1 MRSAPRKK
9 QLWLGN
15 FNYPSVQDCFKSK
28 VWLNYGMG
36 HTGFPTPFSKTSV
49 CYWVTEIWRERV
61 RREDKYFKVKIII
74 TMYLLRTYYIQGSVL
89 CLLSYF
95 TCGMGFTY
103 WIVQAKKVRLIRLRS
118 FLSSISFYLLNQ
130 DFDQSREDIK
140 GLDWKRDREERCQR
154 STPCPRPRSEVA
166 VSLTAD
172 KQLYT
177 VLLLHSTL
185 FITFCFSLFF
195 FFLFILSLMI
205 LISKI
210 IVKHSSQ
217 L

>member
-9 QLWLGN
+9 QLWLGKC
-15 FNYPSVQDCFKSK
+15 NYPSVPDCFKSK

-89 CLLSYF
+89 CLFYF

-103 WIVQAKKVRLIRLRS
+103 WIIQAKKVRLIRLKS

-130 DFDQSREDIK
+130 DLDQSREDTK

-154 STPCPRPRSEVA
+154 SFFSRSEVA
-166 VSLTAD
+166 VSLTVD

-177 VLLLHSTL
+177 VLLLNSTL
-185 FITFCFSLFF
+185 FITFCFSLFIF
-195 FFLFILSLMI
+195 FVYTITYNFDKQNNS
-205 LISKI
+205 
-210 IVKHSSQ
+210 
-217 L
+217 

>member
-1 MRSAPRKK
+1 MRSTPRKK
-9 QLWLGN
+9 QLWLGK

-154 STPCPRPRSEVA
+154 STPPPAPGQKWQFPWQQISNFIQFYYCIQPC
-166 VSLTAD
+166 SL
-172 KQLYT
+172 LS
-177 VLLLHSTL
+177 VLA
-185 FITFCFSLFF
+185 FSFF
-195 FFLFILSLMI
+195 FCLYYHL
-205 LISKI
+205 
-210 IVKHSSQ
+210 
-217 L
+217 